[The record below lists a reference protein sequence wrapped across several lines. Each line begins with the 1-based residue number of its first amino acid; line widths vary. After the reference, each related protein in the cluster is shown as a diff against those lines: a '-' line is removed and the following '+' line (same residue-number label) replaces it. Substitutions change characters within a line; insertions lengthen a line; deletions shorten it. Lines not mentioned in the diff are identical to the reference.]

1 MIMKAIEYIS
11 YISIPIMILV
21 IMFSA
26 WKQKKDAYELFLEGA
41 TEGFKVIIR
50 IFPTMLGIFVAINLF
65 KVTGAMNILINLI
78 SPITN
83 VLGIPVEIVPL
94 GIMSSISG
102 GASIGILSETLET
115 YGVDSLIGNIASTI
129 LGSSETTLYVIAIYT
144 SSVAI
149 KNTRGILKI
158 SLFCDLMTICRV
170 YLNHFFICV
179 YVCILGFKR
188 I

>member
-1 MIMKAIEYIS
+1 MKIIEYIS
-11 YISIPIMILV
+11 YISIPLMIFAIIL
-21 IMFSA
+21 SA
-26 WKQKKDAYELFLEGA
+26 ACQKKDAYEIFLDGA
-41 TEGFKVIIR
+41 KDGLKIIVK

-65 KVTGAMNILINLI
+65 KVTGAMDIFINFL

-83 VLGIPVEIVPL
+83 ILGIPSEIVPL

-102 GASIGILSETLET
+102 GASIGILSNTLET

-144 SSVAI
+144 SAVAI

-158 SLFCDLMTICRV
+158 SLFCDLVAICTAV
-170 YLNHFFICV
+170 WIWNFI
-179 YVCILGFKR
+179 
-188 I
+188 